1 MERDFSDDIQN
12 IWDNVNELQELTNI
26 TTTNIEDIYDKD
38 ILKLQNFQN
47 LMEGELSKLKAEVA
61 AGWERGGE
69 TVRAAARARDM
80 VDTHDLQT
88 KLYSLETNL
97 AKLRQ
102 SNRNTES
109 SQQSFRDD
117 LNTAYA
123 DIDELKKEKQ
133 SNAIEIEQLKRY
145 ISQLEVERL
154 EEAEARLEAVA
165 SQAGLTETIE
175 IE

>member
-1 MERDFSDDIQN
+1 
-12 IWDNVNELQELTNI
+12 
-26 TTTNIEDIYDKD
+26 
-38 ILKLQNFQN
+38 
-47 LMEGELSKLKAEVA
+47 
-61 AGWERGGE
+61 
-69 TVRAAARARDM
+69 M
-80 VDTHDLQT
+80 VDTPDLQT
-88 KLYSLETNL
+88 KLYSLETTL
-97 AKLRQ
+97 VKLRQ

-117 LNTAYA
+117 LNTAFA

-154 EEAEARLEAVA
+154 EEAEARLEAIA

-175 IE
+175 